1 MEVIKVSFRGDDLE
15 VIQDSQAVVVKD
27 ICENLGLKYETQYNK
42 LRLDE
47 TYQGKLL
54 KVKTNGGIQDVFCI
68 PLSKLNG
75 WLFSINPN
83 KVKPEVRQKLI
94 DYKNECF
101 DVLYRHFNKKYDTT
115 QLERENVELKRAMN
129 RLLKQP
135 TPGCEELLK
144 IHYPIL
150 HNNILELA
158 NTLKDIDIDT
168 LGRFVFFMSQIKKQ
182 VNTLST
188 GLKHDK
194 RKRGS

>member
-150 HNNILELA
+150 HNNILELD

-188 GLKHDK
+188 GLKHDR
-194 RKRGS
+194 RKRM

>member
-1 MEVIKVSFRGDDLE
+1 M
-15 VIQDSQAVVVKD
+15 
-27 ICENLGLKYETQYNK
+27 
-42 LRLDE
+42 
-47 TYQGKLL
+47 
-54 KVKTNGGIQDVFCI
+54 
-68 PLSKLNG
+68 
-75 WLFSINPN
+75 
-83 KVKPEVRQKLI
+83 RQKLI

-135 TPGCEELLK
+135 TPSCEELLK

-150 HNNILELA
+150 HNNILELD

-182 VNTLST
+182 VNTLSA
-188 GLKHDK
+188 GLKHDR